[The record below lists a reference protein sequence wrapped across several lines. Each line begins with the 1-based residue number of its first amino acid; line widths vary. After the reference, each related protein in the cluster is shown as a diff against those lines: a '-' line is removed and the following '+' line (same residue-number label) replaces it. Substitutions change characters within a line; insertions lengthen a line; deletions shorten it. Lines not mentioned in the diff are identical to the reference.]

1 MKTLTL
7 TDERLALATDLYQM
21 TMYAAYVQQGRHDTA
36 TFELFVRQLPR
47 SRGFLIAAGLEQALG
62 YLRTLHFSESDIGYL
77 MGLPVFARVR
87 PDVWTSLREFR
98 FCGEVWAVP
107 EGTAVFGGEPILR
120 VTAPLPQA
128 QIVETYLLSVI
139 NFQTSVASKAARVVL
154 AARGRAVVD
163 FGTRRAH
170 GPQAGMW
177 AARAAYVAGCAG
189 TSNLA
194 AGEALGI
201 PVFGTMAHSYVMAHA
216 TEAEAFSAYREVF
229 PDHATFLLDTYDVDE
244 ALKSALALRH
254 PFQGVRLDSGD
265 VAAQSR
271 GIRARLDKAGLNQ
284 ARIVA
289 SGDLDEYQIDALLRR
304 RAPIDTFGVGTAM
317 ATSMDAPALG
327 GVYKLVEIDQGDGR
341 PRGAYKRSVGKATLP
356 GRKQVYRMMNRSG
369 RFVGDVIELDHPES
383 HPPKGGQA
391 LLEKVMEGGEPILT
405 TGLEAARAR
414 CADQL
419 KRLPDGVK
427 RLAGPNP
434 YPVHLGKALEAVAH
448 A

>member
-1 MKTLTL
+1 MGGSGEPPLQRTVNPLTLTL

-21 TMYAAYVQQGRHDTA
+21 TMYAAYVQRGRNETA
-36 TFELFVRQLPR
+36 TFELFVRRLPR
-47 SRGFLIAAGLEQALG
+47 TRGFLIAAGLEQALG
-62 YLRTLHFSESDIGYL
+62 YLQTLRFSESDIGYL

-98 FCGEVWAVP
+98 FRGEVWAVP
-107 EGTAVFGGEPILR
+107 EGTAVFAGEPILR

-154 AARGRAVVD
+154 AARGRSVVD

-177 AARAAYVAGCAG
+177 AARAAYLAGCAG

-216 TEAEAFSAYREVF
+216 TEAEAFAAYREVF

-244 ALKSALALRH
+244 ALKTALALRH

-265 VAAQSR
+265 VTVQSR
-271 GIRARLDKAGLNQ
+271 RIRARLDKAGFNQ

-289 SGDLDEYQIDALLRR
+289 SGDLDEHQIDALLRQ

-317 ATSMDAPALG
+317 ATSLDAPALG
-327 GVYKLVEIDQGDGR
+327 GVYKLVEIHDQGDGR
-341 PRGAYKRSVGKATLP
+341 PRGTYKRSVGKATLP
-356 GRKQVYRMMNRSG
+356 GRKQVYRTMNRSG
-369 RFVGDVIELDHPES
+369 RFVGDVEED
-383 HPPKGGQA
+383 A
-391 LLEKVMEGGEPILT
+391 V
-405 TGLEAARAR
+405 EAEFLHFKIDGAGDDVARRQFGA
-414 CADQL
+414 AVVI
-419 KRLPDGVK
+419 GHE
-427 RLAGPNP
+427 AGS
-434 YPVHLGKALEAVAH
+434 VG
-448 A
+448 